1 MIELQNNQGQTM
13 TEQTMTEI
21 TQPTD
26 AQGLREDFTAA
37 DMATAS
43 ARGFR
48 DGVASIS
55 APLQSA
61 LDVIER
67 WARDAYVVCGK
78 PSTQEG
84 FEAAW
89 EAEDADAY
97 GVWSAGRASLS
108 ANAGAARPESTTH
121 PQVLAGTAGRGNVCK
136 PRCGNFGCVG
146 GWPEVDDEK
155 RNIGD

>member
-26 AQGLREDFTAA
+26 AQELREGFTAA

-108 ANAGAARPESTTH
+108 ANAGGCAA
-121 PQVLAGTAGRGNVCK
+121 
-136 PRCGNFGCVG
+136 
-146 GWPEVDDEK
+146 
-155 RNIGD
+155 

>member
-1 MIELQNNQGQTM
+1 MADEMN
-13 TEQTMTEI
+13 TERDMPEGI
-21 TQPTD
+21 TRDDTVH
-26 AQGLREDFTAA
+26 GETYYTAA

-43 ARGFR
+43 AQGFR
-48 DGVASIS
+48 DGVASLS

-108 ANAGAARPESTTH
+108 ANAGGCAA
-121 PQVLAGTAGRGNVCK
+121 
-136 PRCGNFGCVG
+136 
-146 GWPEVDDEK
+146 
-155 RNIGD
+155 